1 MTDMEIRFSD
11 ALKNL
16 LIECKVIAF
25 QILDFLFSNFIIRL
39 RVRAFLNALVVDFLQ
54 IDERFGGFLFQPVQ
68 DVKDSGALR
77 F

>member
-25 QILDFLFSNFIIRL
+25 QILDFLFSNSR
-39 RVRAFLNALVVDFLQ
+39 R
-54 IDERFGGFLFQPVQ
+54 G
-68 DVKDSGALR
+68 
-77 F
+77 